1 MSYLYYLCLLVYSG
15 TFVLYPTRLDYATSS
30 MSGVLSIRDISWLLF
45 ASACTV
51 HFVFVWGP
59 CVLTF
64 VLFVSLR
71 IVACVLKDASVSGLS
86 ILVYSFRFH

>member
-1 MSYLYYLCLLVYSG
+1 MSYLCYLCLLVYSG
-15 TFVLYPTRLDYATSS
+15 TFVLYPTRLHYAMSS
-30 MSGVLSIRDISWLLF
+30 MTGVLSIRDMSCLLF

-51 HFVFVWGP
+51 HFVFVWGS

-64 VLFVSLR
+64 ALFFSLR

-86 ILVYSFRFH
+86 ILVYSFRFL

>member
-1 MSYLYYLCLLVYSG
+1 MYAICVCLCIVVHL
-15 TFVLYPTRLDYATSS
+15 FCIQDVLTMSS
-30 MSGVLSIRDISWLLF
+30 MAGVLFIRDMSCLLF

-71 IVACVLKDASVSGLS
+71 IVACVLKDASVSGLY
-86 ILVYSFRFH
+86 ILVYSFRFL

>member
-1 MSYLYYLCLLVYSG
+1 M
-15 TFVLYPTRLDYATSS
+15 SS
-30 MSGVLSIRDISWLLF
+30 MTGVLFIRDMSCLLF

-51 HFVFVWGP
+51 HYVFAWGP

-71 IVACVLKDASVSGLS
+71 IVACVLNDASVSGLS
-86 ILVYSFRFH
+86 ILVYSFRFL